1 MSAAPTFPFQINEVV
16 SAAALDPAHPLHP
29 GHVRGEVVADVFG
42 VSVVLQATVDLMAR
56 VGARQPDPLR
66 LIAELLL
73 STSVVSCIER
83 CKRLARTASAGGHT
97 SDALLRQLLQPAAF
111 HVRSTFVQESLA
123 MTLASLY
130 GDSDLERWR
139 SRVDEVVAAFLPA
152 TRAIDTGLAG
162 AMRFAYDPAVPA
174 DRLLEQLRAQRANG
188 ATFGLARAQARSFC
202 ALAASRRGQS
212 RTLDA
217 VVELLG

>member
-1 MSAAPTFPFQINEVV
+1 
-16 SAAALDPAHPLHP
+16 
-29 GHVRGEVVADVFG
+29 VFG
-42 VSVVLQATVDLMAR
+42 VSVVLQATVDLMAK

-73 STSVVSCIER
+73 STAVVSCIER

-97 SDALLRQLLQPAAF
+97 QDALLRQLVQPAAF
-111 HVRSTFVQESLA
+111 HVRSTIVQESLA
-123 MTLASLY
+123 RSLASFY
-130 GDSDLERWR
+130 GDTDLERWR
-139 SRVDEVVAAFLPA
+139 SLVDEVVEAFLPA

-174 DRLLEQLRAQRANG
+174 DRLLAQLRAQRAND
-188 ATFGLARAQARSFC
+188 ATFGLARAEARSFC

-217 VVELLG
+217 VVELLA